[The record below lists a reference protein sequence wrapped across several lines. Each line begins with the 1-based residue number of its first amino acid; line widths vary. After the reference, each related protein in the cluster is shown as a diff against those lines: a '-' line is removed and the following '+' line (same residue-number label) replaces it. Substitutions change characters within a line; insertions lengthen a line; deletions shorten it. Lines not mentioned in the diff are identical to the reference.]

1 MNNINEQDVQAFP
14 HCPKCGTTLQQVE
27 YPGGMLN
34 EDQWRSTRAGDW
46 FCVTCKSDKARTGYL
61 YFWNRELMTPMERG
75 VQDAKETR
83 AQMDARRDSI
93 SDGDMLARRG
103 IGKQPPSNARDEL
116 ERVFTQTFQPND
128 MRAIARLLNSIESSH
143 REFGRRECEVK
154 LENVV
159 SERDAAEEF
168 ASQIYFIVT
177 GHSPEW
183 SNTFGFEQAAQ
194 EIEDAINLLKQAA
207 KPAKLFPQV

>member
-1 MNNINEQDVQAFP
+1 VGEKVYGEQMNEIKAFP

-27 YPGGMLN
+27 YSGGMLN

-61 YFWNRELMTPMERG
+61 YFWNRELMTPMARG
-75 VQDAKETR
+75 QQDAKEVR
-83 AQMDARRDSI
+83 
-93 SDGDMLARRG
+93 DMLDSRYGSPDVSQIKILTDA
-103 IGKQPPSNARDEL
+103 L
-116 ERVFTQTFQPND
+116 L
-128 MRAIARLLNSIESSH
+128 AIANFPVYSERIGAALAMQDIAENGLKAAASEP
-143 REFGRRECEVK
+143 GRREGEMK
-154 LENVV
+154 LENAV

-168 ASQIYFIVT
+168 ASQIYFIIT

-194 EIEDAINLLKQAA
+194 EIEEAINLLKQAA
-207 KPAKLFPQV
+207 KPQKLFPQV